1 MAIKTKLIA
10 AAAPLALVALGACAQ
25 TFDAR
30 VNRFS
35 ALAPPTQGETFSVQA
50 DDPRMQDSI
59 EFRSYAQLVAQQMER
74 FGYRQAS
81 DARSANLVV
90 SLDYFV
96 DNGREKVTTTPG
108 FSGWGPGWG
117 WSYGGW
123 GRWGRWGRLGGYG
136 GFYDPFWND
145 GFGADVRSY
154 TVYDSQLRMEIAR
167 TGNGERVW
175 EGTARATSRS
185 DDLPWLVPNLIE
197 AVFTGFPGRS
207 GETIKVS
214 IPQPSR
220 RPAS

>member
-1 MAIKTKLIA
+1 MSYRNKLIA
-10 AAAPLALVALGACAQ
+10 AAAPLALVVLGACTQ

-35 ALAPPTQGETFSVQA
+35 MLAPPTQGETFVVQPE
-50 DDPRMQDSI
+50 DPALEGSI
-59 EFRSYAQLVAQQMER
+59 EFRSYAQLVAQQLER
-74 FGYRQAS
+74 FGYRQAT
-81 DARSANLVV
+81 DTRSANLVV

-96 DNGREKVTTTPG
+96 DNGREKVTSTPG

-117 WSYGGW
+117 WGYGGW
-123 GRWGRWGRLGGYG
+123 GRWGRWGRWGV
-136 GFYDPFWND
+136 YDPFW
-145 GFGADVRSY
+145 ADNWGPEVRSY
-154 TVYDSQLRMEIAR
+154 TVYDSQLRMEISR
-167 TGNGERVW
+167 TAGGGRVW

-197 AVFTGFPGRS
+197 AIFTGFPGRS

-220 RPAS
+220 RVPS

>member
-1 MAIKTKLIA
+1 MSYKNKLIA
-10 AAAPLALVALGACAQ
+10 ATAPLALIALGACAQ

-35 ALAPPTQGETFSVQA
+35 ALPPPTQGQTFAIQA
-50 DDPRMQDSI
+50 ADQRMEGL
-59 EFRSYAQLVAQQMER
+59 EFRSYAQLVAQQLER

-81 DARSANLVV
+81 DTRSANLVV

-96 DNGREKVTTTPG
+96 DDGRERVTTTPG

-117 WSYGGW
+117 WNYGGW
-123 GRWGRWGRLGGYG
+123 GRWGRWGRFG

-145 GFGADVRSY
+145 GWGQEVRSY
-154 TVYDSQLRMEIAR
+154 TIYDSQLRMEINR

-175 EGTARATSRS
+175 EGTARATSRN

-197 AVFTGFPGRS
+197 AIFTGFPGNT

-214 IPQPSR
+214 IPQPDR
-220 RPAS
+220 RPPS